1 MTRTPVGL
9 TRALIVILGLLGA
22 VGAAV
27 VAVLLS
33 STSTNQPSSST
44 HAARPAPS
52 TQAKSATSTHAAKPA
67 PTTAAQPAPAAP
79 QPARLTWPVPAL
91 HDPQVIELTPGHTKL
106 VLNLHRDYVLKL
118 PRGRA
123 LTAPQGLSIW
133 GGHNVVLVGGTVH
146 VPDKSGAAQFQAQT
160 GTIHIEGVRF
170 SGPKLMEGIDLN
182 EPRGATVELENIYID
197 TVHGSY
203 TTNHA
208 DLIQSWAGP
217 RRLLVDGLMGSTQY
231 QGFFL
236 LPNQLDKGPAPQ
248 LFDLRN
254 VYINDSGGAYALWLQ
269 TKPRVPLRTSGV
281 YVTPNAKRTWR
292 GWWLWPK
299 PGDATWNQVQAAG
312 ASPTAIQA
320 RIARAGVN
328 YR

>member
-52 TQAKSATSTHAAKPA
+52 THAAKPT
-67 PTTAAQPAPAAP
+67 PTSTATNPAQSSAP

-106 VLNLHRDYVLKL
+106 VLNLRRDYVLKL
-118 PRGRA
+118 PRGHA
-123 LTAPQGLSIW
+123 LTAPQGLSVW
-133 GGHNVVLVGGTVH
+133 GGHNVVMVGGTIR
-146 VPDKSGAAQFQAQT
+146 VPDKSGAAQLQAQT

-170 SGPKLMEGIDLN
+170 SGPRLMEGIDLN
-182 EPRGATVELENIYID
+182 EPRGATVELENVYID
-197 TVHGSY
+197 KVHGSY

-217 RRLLVDGLMGSTQY
+217 RRLLVDGLMGSTGY

-254 VYINDSGGAYALWLQ
+254 VYINDSAGAYALWLQ
-269 TKPRVPLRTSGV
+269 TKPRVPLHTSGV

-312 ASPTAIQA
+312 GSPTAIQA
-320 RIARAGVN
+320 RIARAGIN

>member
-27 VAVLLS
+27 VAVMLS
-33 STSTNQPSSST
+33 STTNKP
-44 HAARPAPS
+44 AAS
-52 TQAKSATSTHAAKPA
+52 STHAAKPA
-67 PTTAAQPAPAAP
+67 PTSTRAATPTPTRAPTSTAAKPAPSSAP
-79 QPARLTWPVPAL
+79 QPAAVTWPGPAL
-91 HDPQVIELTPGHTKL
+91 HNPQVIALTPGHTKL

-118 PRGRA
+118 PHGRA

-133 GGHNVVLVGGTVH
+133 GGHNVVLVGGTIH
-146 VPDKSGAAQFQAQT
+146 VPDKSGAAQLQAQT

-170 SGPKLMEGIDLN
+170 TGPRLMEGIDLN

-197 TVHGSY
+197 KVHGSY

-254 VYINDSGGAYALWLQ
+254 VYINDSAGAYALWLQ
-269 TKPRVPLRTSGV
+269 TKPRVPLHTSGV
-281 YVTPNAKRTWR
+281 YVTPNSKRTWR

-299 PGDATWNQVQAAG
+299 PGDSTWNQVQAAG

-320 RIARAGVN
+320 RIRRAGVN

>member
-1 MTRTPVGL
+1 MTRTLPGL
-9 TRALIVILGLLGA
+9 TRALIVVLGLLGA

-27 VAVLLS
+27 VAVTLS
-33 STSTNQPSSST
+33 STTTSRHSPAT
-44 HAARPAPS
+44 HTAPAPS
-52 TQAKSATSTHAAKPA
+52 TSTHAAKPA
-67 PTTAAQPAPAAP
+67 PSTAAKPAAPSAP
-79 QPARLTWPVPAL
+79 QPARLAWPVPAL
-91 HDPQVIELTPGHTKL
+91 HDPQTIELTPGHTKL

-118 PRGRA
+118 PHGHA
-123 LTAPQGLSIW
+123 LNAPQGLSVW
-133 GGHNVVLVGGTVH
+133 GGHNVVLTGGTIH
-146 VPDKSGAAQFQAQT
+146 VTDKSGAAQLQAQT

-170 SGPKLMEGIDLN
+170 SGPRLMEGIDLN

-236 LPNQLDKGPAPQ
+236 LPNQLLKGPAPQ

-269 TKPRVPLRTSGV
+269 TKPRVPLHTSGV
-281 YVTPNAKRTWR
+281 YVTPNSKRTWR

-320 RIARAGVN
+320 QIRRAGVN

>member
-1 MTRTPVGL
+1 MTRTPVRL
-9 TRALIVILGLLGA
+9 TQALIVVLGILGA

-27 VAVLLS
+27 AAVLLS
-33 STSTNQPSSST
+33 STTTHKTSPSAP
-44 HAARPAPS
+44 HGARAARLA
-52 TQAKSATSTHAAKPA
+52 
-67 PTTAAQPAPAAP
+67 
-79 QPARLTWPVPAL
+79 WPVPAL

-118 PRGRA
+118 PRGRP
-123 LTAPQGLSIW
+123 LSAPQGLSIW
-133 GGHNVVLVGGTVH
+133 GGHNVVLVGGTVS
-146 VPDKSGAAQFQAQT
+146 VPDKSGAASLQAQT

-170 SGPKLMEGIDLN
+170 TGPRLMEGIDLN
-182 EPRGATVELENIYID
+182 EPRGATVELENVYID

-203 TTNHA
+203 KTNHA

-217 RRLLVDGLMGSTQY
+217 RRLLVDGLIGATQY

-236 LPNQLDKGPAPQ
+236 LPNQLDKGPPPQ

-254 VYINDSGGAYALWLQ
+254 VYINDRQGAYALWLQ
-269 TKPRVPLRTSGV
+269 TQPRVPLHTSGV
-281 YVTPNAKRTWR
+281 YVSPNPQRTWR

-299 PGDATWNQVQAAG
+299 PGDATWNRVQAAG

-320 RIARAGVN
+320 RIARAGVS
-328 YR
+328 YH

>member
-1 MTRTPVGL
+1 MTRTPVTV
-9 TRALIVILGLLGA
+9 TRALIVVLGLLGA

-27 VAVLLS
+27 AAVMLS
-33 STSTNQPSSST
+33 STHTKSSPT
-44 HAARPAPS
+44 APAPGQS
-52 TQAKSATSTHAAKPA
+52 HHLAWPA
-67 PTTAAQPAPAAP
+67 
-79 QPARLTWPVPAL
+79 PAL
-91 HDPQVIELTPGHTKL
+91 HDPQVIQLTPGHTKL

-118 PRGRA
+118 PRGRP
-123 LTAPQGLSIW
+123 LVAPQGLSIW
-133 GGHNVVLVGGTVH
+133 GGRNVVLVGGTVY
-146 VPDKSGAAQFQAQT
+146 VPDKSGAASLQAQT

-170 SGPKLMEGIDLN
+170 AGPKLMEGIDLN
-182 EPRGATVELENIYID
+182 EPRGATVELENLYID

-236 LPNQLDKGPAPQ
+236 LPNQLDKGAAPQ

-254 VYINDSGGAYALWLQ
+254 VYINDRRGAYALWLQ
-269 TKPRVPLRTSGV
+269 TEPHVPLHTSGV
-281 YVTPNAKRTWR
+281 YVTPNPARTWR

-299 PGDATWNQVQAAG
+299 PGDATWNQVRSAG

-320 RIARAGVN
+320 QIARAGVG

>member
-1 MTRTPVGL
+1 MTNTPVRV
-9 TRALIVILGLLGA
+9 TRALIVVLGVLGA

-27 VAVLLS
+27 AAMLLS
-33 STSTNQPSSST
+33 STGS
-44 HAARPAPS
+44 RPA
-52 TQAKSATSTHAAKPA
+52 ASAPG
-67 PTTAAQPAPAAP
+67 
-79 QPARLTWPVPAL
+79 PARLAWPAPPL
-91 HDPQVIELTPGHTKL
+91 HDPQVIQLTPGHTRL
-106 VLNLHRDYVLKL
+106 VLNLHRDYVLRL
-118 PRGRA
+118 PRDRP

-133 GGHNVVLVGGTVH
+133 GGHNVVLIGGTVY
-146 VPDKSGAAQFQAQT
+146 VPGKSGAASLQAQT

-170 SGPKLMEGIDLN
+170 TGPRLMEGIDLS
-182 EPRGATVELENIYID
+182 EPRGATVVLENVYIA

-217 RRLLVDGLMGSTQY
+217 RRLLVDGLMGATQY

-236 LPNQLDKGPAPQ
+236 LPNQLDKGPPPR

-254 VYINDSGGAYALWLQ
+254 VYINDRQGAYALWLQ
-269 TKPRVPLRTSGV
+269 TRPRVPLHTSGV
-281 YVTPNAKRTWR
+281 YVTPNRQRTWR

-299 PGDATWNQVQAAG
+299 PGDATWNQVRATA
-312 ASPTAIQA
+312 ASPASLRA
-320 RIARAGVN
+320 RIARAGVD

>member
-1 MTRTPVGL
+1 MTRTPLGL
-9 TRALIVILGLLGA
+9 TRALIIVLGLLGA
-22 VGAAV
+22 VGAAA
-27 VAVLLS
+27 VAVMLS
-33 STSTNQPSSST
+33 STATNQHSPTT
-44 HAARPAPS
+44 HASPAP
-52 TQAKSATSTHAAKPA
+52 STHAAKPA
-67 PTTAAQPAPAAP
+67 PSTAAKPAPSTAAAP
-79 QPARLTWPVPAL
+79 APSTAAAPARLAWPVPAL
-91 HDPQVIELTPGHTKL
+91 HDPQTIELTPGHTKL

-118 PRGRA
+118 PHGHP
-123 LTAPQGLSIW
+123 LNAPQGLSIW
-133 GGHNVVLVGGTVH
+133 GGHNVVLVGGTIH
-146 VPDKSGAAQFQAQT
+146 VPDKSGAAQLQAQT

-170 SGPKLMEGIDLN
+170 SGPRLMEGIDLN

-197 TVHGSY
+197 KVHGSY

-217 RRLLVDGLMGSTQY
+217 QRLLVDGLMGSTGY

-236 LPNQLDKGPAPQ
+236 LPNQLVKGPAPQ

-254 VYINDSGGAYALWLQ
+254 VYINDSAGAYALWLQ
-269 TKPRVPLRTSGV
+269 TKPHVPLRTSGV
-281 YVTPNAKRTWR
+281 YVTPNSKRTWR

-320 RIARAGVN
+320 QIRRAGVN

>member
-1 MTRTPVGL
+1 
-9 TRALIVILGLLGA
+9 
-22 VGAAV
+22 
-27 VAVLLS
+27 
-33 STSTNQPSSST
+33 
-44 HAARPAPS
+44 
-52 TQAKSATSTHAAKPA
+52 
-67 PTTAAQPAPAAP
+67 
-79 QPARLTWPVPAL
+79 
-91 HDPQVIELTPGHTKL
+91 

-118 PRGRA
+118 PRGRP
-123 LTAPQGLSIW
+123 LIAPQGLSIW
-133 GGHNVVLVGGTVH
+133 GGHNVVLVGGTIF
-146 VPDKSGAAQFQAQT
+146 VPDRSGAAQLQAQT

-182 EPRGATVELENIYID
+182 EPRGATVELENLYID

-254 VYINDSGGAYALWLQ
+254 VYINDRQGAYALWLQ
-269 TKPRVPLRTSGV
+269 TKPRVPLHTAGV
-281 YVTPNAKRTWR
+281 FVTPNPARTWR

-299 PGDATWNQVQAAG
+299 PGDATWSQVGAAG

-320 RIARAGVN
+320 QIERAGIH

>member
-1 MTRTPVGL
+1 
-9 TRALIVILGLLGA
+9 
-22 VGAAV
+22 
-27 VAVLLS
+27 
-33 STSTNQPSSST
+33 
-44 HAARPAPS
+44 
-52 TQAKSATSTHAAKPA
+52 
-67 PTTAAQPAPAAP
+67 
-79 QPARLTWPVPAL
+79 
-91 HDPQVIELTPGHTKL
+91 
-106 VLNLHRDYVLKL
+106 
-118 PRGRA
+118 
-123 LTAPQGLSIW
+123 
-133 GGHNVVLVGGTVH
+133 
-146 VPDKSGAAQFQAQT
+146 
-160 GTIHIEGVRF
+160 
-170 SGPKLMEGIDLN
+170 MEGIDLN
-182 EPRGATVELENIYID
+182 EPRGAAVELENIYID

-217 RRLLVDGLMGSTQY
+217 SRLLVDGLMGSTQY

-269 TKPRVPLRTSGV
+269 TKPRVPLHASGV
-281 YVTPNAKRTWR
+281 YVTPNRQRTWR

>member
-1 MTRTPVGL
+1 
-9 TRALIVILGLLGA
+9 LIVVLGLLGA
-22 VGAAV
+22 GGAAV
-27 VAVLLS
+27 AAVLLATTHTKPS
-33 STSTNQPSSST
+33 PSAHTQPSPST
-44 HAARPAPS
+44 HTQASPS
-52 TQAKSATSTHAAKPA
+52 THTQASPSAPR
-67 PTTAAQPAPAAP
+67 Q
-79 QPARLTWPVPAL
+79 ARLAWPAPAL
-91 HDPQVIELTPGHTKL
+91 HDPQVIQLTPGHTKL

-118 PRGRA
+118 PRGRP

-133 GGHNVVLVGGTVH
+133 GGHNVVLVGGTVY
-146 VPDKSGAAQFQAQT
+146 VPDKSGAAQLQAQT

-170 SGPKLMEGIDLN
+170 SGQKLMEGIDLN
-182 EPRGATVELENIYID
+182 EPRGAIVELENLYVD

-217 RRLLVDGLMGSTQY
+217 RQLLVDGLMGSTQY

-254 VYINDSGGAYALWLQ
+254 VYINDRQGAYALWLQ
-269 TKPRVPLRTSGV
+269 TKPRVRLHTSGV
-281 YVTPNAKRTWR
+281 YVTPNPSRTWR

-312 ASPTAIQA
+312 ASPGAVQA
-320 RIARAGVN
+320 QIRRAGIN

>member
-1 MTRTPVGL
+1 MTRAPVRV
-9 TRALIVILGLLGA
+9 TRLLIVVLGLLGA
-22 VGAAV
+22 VAAAV
-27 VAVLLS
+27 AAMLLS
-33 STSTNQPSSST
+33 TTHGKPSPT
-44 HAARPAPS
+44 APGQARLAWPAPE
-52 TQAKSATSTHAAKPA
+52 
-67 PTTAAQPAPAAP
+67 
-79 QPARLTWPVPAL
+79 L
-91 HDPQVIELTPGHTKL
+91 HDPQVIQLAPGHTKL

-118 PRGRA
+118 PHGRP

-133 GGHNVVLVGGTVH
+133 GGHNVVLVGGTIY
-146 VPDKSGAAQFQAQT
+146 VPGKSGAASLQAQT

-170 SGPKLMEGIDLN
+170 TGPRLMEGIDLS
-182 EPRGATVELENIYID
+182 EPRGATVELENLYIA

-217 RRLLVDGLMGSTQY
+217 RRLLIDGLMGATQY

-254 VYINDSGGAYALWLQ
+254 VYINDRQGAYALWLQ
-269 TKPRVPLRTSGV
+269 TQPRVPLHTSGV
-281 YVTPNAKRTWR
+281 YVTPNRKRTWR

-299 PGDATWNQVQAAG
+299 PGDPTWNQVRASGGSPAAL
-312 ASPTAIQA
+312 QA